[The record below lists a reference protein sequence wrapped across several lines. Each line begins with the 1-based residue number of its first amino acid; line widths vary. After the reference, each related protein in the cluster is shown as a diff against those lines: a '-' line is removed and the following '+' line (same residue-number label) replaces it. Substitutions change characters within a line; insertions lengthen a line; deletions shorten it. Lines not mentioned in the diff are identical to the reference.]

1 MMLQGIRVIEIEGL
15 GPGPFAAM
23 MLADLGAEVIVIH
36 RPGPGNPVAGD
47 VNLLDRGKKS
57 ITLDLKDPADLAI
70 ARALIAT
77 ADALIEGFR
86 PGVMERLGLG
96 PDTCRAEN
104 PRLVY
109 GRMTGWGQSG
119 PKAQMA
125 GHDLNYIATSGAL
138 WYASAPD
145 AAPLTPPTLVG
156 DVGGGALYLVAGILA
171 GLLNAARS
179 GQGTVVD
186 AAIVDGSAHMMA
198 LLMSM
203 APSGNLSDRRG
214 QSLLDGPHW
223 CRTYACACGG
233 HIAVQC
239 LEPKF
244 HAAFLDLM
252 GLSDDPAFADQMD
265 AAQWPEQTVRLAAI
279 FAAKPR
285 DHWAALFEGS
295 DACAAPVLSP
305 TESARD
311 PHMAARGVWT
321 DAQGLRQPATA
332 PRFDGAAP
340 VPGPVPARG
349 AHGAELRADLARRG
363 LI

>member
-1 MMLQGIRVIEIEGL
+1 MLQGYRVVEIEGL

-36 RPGPGNPVAGD
+36 RPGGGNAVAGE
-47 VNLLDRGKKS
+47 VNLLDRGKRS
-57 ITLDLKDPADLAI
+57 ITLDLKQADDLRT
-70 ARALIAT
+70 ARALIST

-96 PDTCRAEN
+96 PEDLQADT

-109 GRMTGWGQSG
+109 GRMTGWGQTG
-119 PKAQMA
+119 PKAQTA
-125 GHDLNYIATSGAL
+125 GHDLNYIASSGAL
-138 WYASAPD
+138 WYASHPGDAPQ
-145 AAPLTPPTLVG
+145 TPPTLLG
-156 DVGGGALYLVAGILA
+156 DIGGGAMYLVAGLLA
-171 GLLNAARS
+171 GLLSAART
-179 GQGTVVD
+179 GKGAVVD

-214 QSLLDGPHW
+214 QRLLDGPHW

-244 HAAFLDLM
+244 YAAFLDLM
-252 GLSDDPAFADQMD
+252 GLSDDPAFAEQMD
-265 AAQWPEQTVRLAAI
+265 AAQWPDQTARLAAL

-285 DHWAALFEGS
+285 DHWAALFDGS

-305 TESARD
+305 TEAARD

-349 AHGAELRADLARRG
+349 AHGSELRADLARRG